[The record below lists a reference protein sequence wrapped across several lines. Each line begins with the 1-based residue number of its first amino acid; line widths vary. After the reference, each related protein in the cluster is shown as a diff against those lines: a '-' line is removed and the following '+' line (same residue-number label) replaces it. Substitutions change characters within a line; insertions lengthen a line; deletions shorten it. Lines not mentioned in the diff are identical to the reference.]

1 MTDFSE
7 MILVSVSMVQEDLKF
22 LDPEKTANSPKRR

>member
-7 MILVSVSMVQEDLKF
+7 MILVSVSRVLEVLKF
-22 LDPEKTANSPKRR
+22 LDPKKTANSPKLL